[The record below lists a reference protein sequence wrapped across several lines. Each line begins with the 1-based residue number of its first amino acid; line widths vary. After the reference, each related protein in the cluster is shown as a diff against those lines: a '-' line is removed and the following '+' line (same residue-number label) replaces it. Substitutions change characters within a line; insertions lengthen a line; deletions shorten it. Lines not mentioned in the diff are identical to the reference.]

1 MTDQRTTPTALQY
14 VRYAYGA
21 KLPQSMTD
29 WVAHDLAGPG
39 ATVRMVVRWA
49 IPCLLLITPMMFVPA
64 DLSVRL
70 TMTIPIIIPY
80 IFFSIALNRVYRRHR
95 LSQHGLDPDL
105 VNKLER
111 ERNADLYDEYRRK
124 YRGR

>member
-1 MTDQRTTPTALQY
+1 MQY

-21 KLPQSMTD
+21 KLPPSMNE
-29 WVAHDLAGPG
+29 WVTRDLAGPG
-39 ATVRMVVRWA
+39 ATIRMVVRWA
-49 IPCLLLITPMMFVPA
+49 IPCLLLITPMLFVPA
-64 DLSVRL
+64 DLVVRL
-70 TMTIPIIIPY
+70 NMTIPIIIPY

-111 ERNADLYDEYRRK
+111 DRNADLYDEYRRK